1 MKICLTLY
9 PKGVGF
15 DQCPIT
21 DVQHPQNRK
30 EGLRFWK
37 YVDVGVR
44 ESVFGQFFCGR
55 QKSKSPEI
63 KHIFLCHV
71 VI

>member
-1 MKICLTLY
+1 MKICPTLY

-44 ESVFGQFFCGR
+44 ESVFGQFFVDVKKVR
-55 QKSKSPEI
+55 ALK
-63 KHIFLCHV
+63 
-71 VI
+71 